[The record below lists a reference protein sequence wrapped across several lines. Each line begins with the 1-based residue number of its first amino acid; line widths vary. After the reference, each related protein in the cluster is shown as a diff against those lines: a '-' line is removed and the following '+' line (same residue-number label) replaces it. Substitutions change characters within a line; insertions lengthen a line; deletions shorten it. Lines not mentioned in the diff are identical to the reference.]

1 MRRNK
6 RTREEKGHYREE
18 SKRSGCLKWF
28 GIGFAVLIV
37 ISLFGGG
44 GSTENTDTTTNT
56 QNFAV
61 TTTDDE
67 RASDSEKLEEE
78 KSKLEE
84 ELSSEI
90 EESIQAEESRL
101 AEREAEQKRK
111 EEEER
116 LAKEKEEE
124 ERLAREKEEEERRE
138 QESIEAAEKWQETLD
153 NPRTDVT
160 YDNLMRTPDD
170 YFGEIVQFSG
180 TVLQTITG
188 DGIVQQ
194 RVALYNDYDK
204 IVLIEYAEEL
214 PEVRLLDDDYITFTG
229 MSFGTITYETVLG
242 ATLEI
247 PSIFVERI
255 NLE

>member
-6 RTREEKGHYREE
+6 RTREEG
-18 SKRSGCLKWF
+18 KRGGCLKTF
-28 GIGFAVLIV
+28 GIGFVALMLLS
-37 ISLFGGG
+37 SLGG
-44 GSTENTDTTTNT
+44 NTDTTST
-56 QNFAV
+56 QNFAT
-61 TTTDDE
+61 TTTDNE
-67 RASDSEKLEEE
+67 T
-78 KSKLEE
+78 E

-90 EESIQAEESRL
+90 EESIQAEESL
-101 AEREAEQKRK
+101 AEEREAK

-124 ERLAREKEEEERRE
+124 ERLAKEEEERLE
-138 QESIEAAEKWQETLD
+138 QESIEAEERWQEKLD
-153 NPRTDVT
+153 NARTDVT

-170 YFGEIVQFSG
+170 YFGEIVQYSG

-194 RVALYNDYDK
+194 RVALYDDYDK

-229 MSFGTITYETVLG
+229 MSFVTITYETVLG
-242 ATLEI
+242 AKLEI

>member
-6 RTREEKGHYREE
+6 RTREEG
-18 SKRSGCLKWF
+18 KRGGCLKTF
-28 GIGFAVLIV
+28 GIGFVALMLL
-37 ISLFGGG
+37 SSFGG
-44 GSTENTDTTTNT
+44 NTDTT
-56 QNFAV
+56 QNFAT
-61 TTTDDE
+61 TTTDNE
-67 RASDSEKLEEE
+67 T
-78 KSKLEE
+78 E
-84 ELSSEI
+84 ELSSEV
-90 EESIQAEESRL
+90 EGSIQAEESL
-101 AEREAEQKRK
+101 AEEREAK

-124 ERLAREKEEEERRE
+124 ERLAKEEEERLE
-138 QESIEAAEKWQETLD
+138 QESIEAEEKWQEKLD
-153 NPRTDVT
+153 NARTDVT

-170 YFGEIVQFSG
+170 YFGEIVQHSG

-194 RVALYNDYDK
+194 RVALYDDYDK

-242 ATLEI
+242 AKLEI

>member
-1 MRRNK
+1 MRRKKKMRRNK
-6 RTREEKGHYREE
+6 GTREEG
-18 SKRSGCLKWF
+18 KRCGCLKTL
-28 GIGFAVLIV
+28 GIGFVALMLLS
-37 ISLFGGG
+37 SLGGG
-44 GSTENTDTTTNT
+44 GSTDNATST
-56 QNFAV
+56 QNFAT
-61 TTTDDE
+61 TTTDNE
-67 RASDSEKLEEE
+67 T
-78 KSKLEE
+78 E
-84 ELSSEI
+84 ELSSEV
-90 EESIQAEESRL
+90 EESIQAEESL
-101 AEREAEQKRK
+101 AEEREAK

-124 ERLAREKEEEERRE
+124 ERLAKEEEERLE
-138 QESIEAAEKWQETLD
+138 QESIEAEERWQEKLD
-153 NPRTDVT
+153 NARTDVT

-170 YFGEIVQFSG
+170 YFGEIVQYSG

-194 RVALYNDYDK
+194 RVALYDDYDK

-242 ATLEI
+242 AKLEI

-255 NLE
+255 NLEE

>member
-6 RTREEKGHYREE
+6 GAREEG
-18 SKRSGCLKWF
+18 KRGGCLKTF
-28 GIGFAVLIV
+28 GIGFVALMLMS
-37 ISLFGGG
+37 SLGGG
-44 GSTENTDTTTNT
+44 GDTEN
-56 QNFAV
+56 FAT
-61 TTTDDE
+61 TTTDNE
-67 RASDSEKLEEE
+67 T
-78 KSKLEE
+78 E
-84 ELSSEI
+84 ELSSEV
-90 EESIQAEESRL
+90 EESIRVEESLAEEK
-101 AEREAEQKRK
+101 EAK

-124 ERLAREKEEEERRE
+124 ERLAKEEEERLE
-138 QESIEAAEKWQETLD
+138 QEAIEEEERWQEKLD
-153 NPRTDVT
+153 NARTDVT

-170 YFGEIVQFSG
+170 YFGEIVQLSG

-194 RVALYNDYDK
+194 RVALYDDYDQ

-229 MSFGTITYETVLG
+229 MSFGTVTYETVLG
-242 ATLEI
+242 SKLEI

-255 NLE
+255 NLQ

>member
-6 RTREEKGHYREE
+6 RTREEQGQYREE
-18 SKRSGCLKWF
+18 SKRGGCLKTF
-28 GIGFAVLIV
+28 GIGFVALMLLS
-37 ISLFGGG
+37 SLGV
-44 GSTENTDTTTNT
+44 NTDTT
-56 QNFAV
+56 QNFAT
-61 TTTDDE
+61 TTTDSE
-67 RASDSEKLEEE
+67 TSSEKL
-78 KSKLEE
+78 KEE
-84 ELSSEI
+84 ELSSEV
-90 EESIQAEESRL
+90 EESIQAEESL
-101 AEREAEQKRK
+101 AEKREAQ

-124 ERLAREKEEEERRE
+124 ERLE
-138 QESIEAAEKWQETLD
+138 QESIEAEEKWQEKLD
-153 NPRTDVT
+153 NPRTDVA

-170 YFGEIVQFSG
+170 YFGEIVQYSG

-194 RVALYNDYDK
+194 RVALYDDYDK
-204 IVLIEYAEEL
+204 IVLIEYSEEL

-242 ATLEI
+242 AKLEI

>member
-6 RTREEKGHYREE
+6 RTREEG
-18 SKRSGCLKWF
+18 KRGGCLKTF
-28 GIGFAVLIV
+28 GIGFVALMLLS
-37 ISLFGGG
+37 SLGGG
-44 GSTENTDTTTNT
+44 GNTDTT
-56 QNFAV
+56 QNFAT
-61 TTTDDE
+61 TTTDNQT
-67 RASDSEKLEEE
+67 
-78 KSKLEE
+78 E
-84 ELSSEI
+84 ELSSEV
-90 EESIQAEESRL
+90 EESIQVEESLAEEREEEERL
-101 AEREAEQKRK
+101 AREAEEERLAK

-124 ERLAREKEEEERRE
+124 ERLAREAEER
-138 QESIEAAEKWQETLD
+138 WQEKLD
-153 NPRTDVT
+153 NARTDVT

-170 YFGEIVQFSG
+170 YFGEIVQYSG

-194 RVALYNDYDK
+194 RVALYDDYDK

-229 MSFGTITYETVLG
+229 MSFGTVTYETVLG
-242 ATLEI
+242 AKLEI

>member
-6 RTREEKGHYREE
+6 RTREK
-18 SKRSGCLKWF
+18 SKRGGCLKTF
-28 GIGFAVLIV
+28 GIGFVALMLLS
-37 ISLFGGG
+37 SLGG
-44 GSTENTDTTTNT
+44 NTDTT
-56 QNFAV
+56 QNFAT
-61 TTTDDE
+61 TTTDSE
-67 RASDSEKLEEE
+67 TSSEKL
-78 KSKLEE
+78 KEE

-90 EESIQAEESRL
+90 EESIQAEESL
-101 AEREAEQKRK
+101 AEEREAK

-124 ERLAREKEEEERRE
+124 ERLAKEEEERLE
-138 QESIEAAEKWQETLD
+138 QESIEAEEKWQEKLD

-170 YFGEIVQFSG
+170 YFGEIVQLSG

-194 RVALYNDYDK
+194 RVALYDDYDQ
-204 IVLIEYAEEL
+204 IVLIEYSTDL

-229 MSFGTITYETVLG
+229 MSLGTITYETVLG
-242 ATLEI
+242 SALEI

-255 NLE
+255 YLE

>member
-6 RTREEKGHYREE
+6 RAREE
-18 SKRSGCLKWF
+18 SKRSGYLKWLRT
-28 GIGFAVLIV
+28 GLAVLIV
-37 ISLFGGG
+37 IFVLGGC
-44 GSTENTDTTTNT
+44 GSTENTDTTTEQ
-56 QNFAV
+56 QNFAT
-61 TTTDDE
+61 TTTDETPTDL
-67 RASDSEKLEEE
+67 DKLKEE

-101 AEREAEQKRK
+101 AEREAEKKRK

-116 LAKEKEEE
+116 IAKEKEEA
-124 ERLAREKEEEERRE
+124 ERLAKEKEEEERRE
-138 QESIEAAEKWQETLD
+138 QESIEAAKKWQEKLD

-170 YFGEIVQFSG
+170 YFGEIVQYSG

-188 DGIVQQ
+188 DGTVQQ
-194 RVALYNDYDK
+194 RVALYDDYDK
-204 IVLIEYAEEL
+204 VVLIQYAVEL

-242 ATLEI
+242 AKLEI